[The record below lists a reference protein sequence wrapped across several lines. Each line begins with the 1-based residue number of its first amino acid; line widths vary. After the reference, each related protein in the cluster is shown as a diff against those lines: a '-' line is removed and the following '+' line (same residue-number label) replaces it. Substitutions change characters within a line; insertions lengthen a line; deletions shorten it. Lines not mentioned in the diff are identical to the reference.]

1 MPLLRQRH
9 RVAKK
14 NIELC
19 FANENKNTTSE
30 ILKNNELGL
39 TQAIFDTGIAWF
51 WDDDKIN
58 KIVKHKIHN
67 IEILNQNSLGN
78 LIIFKHSLHLEL
90 DARILGMHSEIY
102 GVGRKNNS
110 DYLEQVIKKGRLRGL
125 KDTASNKEV
134 KKFIKWLKNGKSVL
148 YAIDQDYGKKQ
159 SLIQKFFGADVYV
172 ISVTD
177 KIQAITK
184 CNIIFMNSFYDEDNM
199 LHISLELVQPK
210 GKKIVSS
217 SEIHSIIED
226 SIRANP
232 GEYLWHHRRF
242 KSVLGKSFYK

>member
-1 MPLLRQRH
+1 M
-9 RVAKK
+9 
-14 NIELC
+14 
-19 FANENKNTTSE
+19 
-30 ILKNNELGL
+30 
-39 TQAIFDTGIAWF
+39 
-51 WDDDKIN
+51 
-58 KIVKHKIHN
+58 
-67 IEILNQNSLGN
+67 
-78 LIIFKHSLHLEL
+78 
-90 DARILGMHSEIY
+90 
-102 GVGRKNNS
+102 
-110 DYLEQVIKKGRLRGL
+110 
-125 KDTASNKEV
+125 
-134 KKFIKWLKNGKSVL
+134 
-148 YAIDQDYGKKQ
+148 
-159 SLIQKFFGADVYV
+159 IQKFFGADVYV

-199 LHISLELVQPK
+199 LHISLELVRSK